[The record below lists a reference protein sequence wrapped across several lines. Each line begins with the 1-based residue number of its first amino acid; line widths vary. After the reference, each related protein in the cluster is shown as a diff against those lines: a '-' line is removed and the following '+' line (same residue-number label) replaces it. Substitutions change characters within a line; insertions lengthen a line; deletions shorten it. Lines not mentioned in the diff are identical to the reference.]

1 MNQMT
6 IKDAL
11 QIAIDAEIKAYNLY
25 IDTREKITNAGTKA
39 MLKELADM
47 ELGHRRLLENIVKKE
62 QYTKLGENVP
72 KESRGIA
79 DFLVA
84 AELQQNAT
92 PQDAIIFAMKE
103 EEKAFNFYDD
113 MRNQFA
119 GTELEK
125 VFNKLASEELGHKRR
140 LEAEYEAHIMW
151 EN

>member
-11 QIAIDAEIKAYNLY
+11 QIAINAEIKAYNLY
-25 IDTREKITNAGTKA
+25 RDMREKVANAGTKA

-47 ELGHRRLLENIVKKE
+47 ELGHQRLLENIVKKE
-62 QYTKLGENVP
+62 QYRKLGENVP
-72 KESRGIA
+72 QESRGIA

-103 EEKAFNFYDD
+103 EEKAFNFYHS
-113 MRNQFA
+113 MGEQFT
-119 GTELEK
+119 GTELEQ
-125 VFNKLASEELGHKRR
+125 VFSKLASEELGHKQK
-140 LEAEYEAHIMW
+140 LEAEYETHIMW